1 MSSRRVLRSNSPTH
15 SAFSLFDGTVIT
27 WSSTTNQQKQDT
39 SRSAFATTKNRTSLR
54 VSWPKDDQQL
64 NDVRYLPKK
73 HRKYLIP
80 LTQTKQEHRSAKK
93 EQKQELRDAKT
104 FFKAWRL
111 TISKTK
117 IQSKPMEVVEESN
130 IEAVEVSEAIEV
142 AEVIEVA
149 DTTTAAAVEEQY
161 TSPPK
166 NDTKISFDEELVT
179 NDYGK

>member
-93 EQKQELRDAKT
+93 EQKQELRDAKI

-117 IQSKPMEVVEESN
+117 DVIEESN

-149 DTTTAAAVEEQY
+149 DTAAAAAVEEQY

-166 NDTKISFDEELVT
+166 NDTKISFDEEVDT

>member
-93 EQKQELRDAKT
+93 EQKQELRDAKI
-104 FFKAWRL
+104 FFKAWKL
-111 TISKTK
+111 TINGAKSKTK
-117 IQSKPMEVVEESN
+117 
-130 IEAVEVSEAIEV
+130 AVEVSEAIEV

-149 DTTTAAAVEEQY
+149 DTTAAAAVEEQY

-166 NDTKISFDEELVT
+166 NDTKISFDEEFVT

>member
-1 MSSRRVLRSNSPTH
+1 M
-15 SAFSLFDGTVIT
+15 IT

-93 EQKQELRDAKT
+93 EQKKEQKQELRDAKI

-117 IQSKPMEVVEESN
+117 DVIEESN

-149 DTTTAAAVEEQY
+149 DTAAAAAVEEQY

-166 NDTKISFDEELVT
+166 NEFLFRRRH
-179 NDYGK
+179 